1 MAFKRDWSNLNGNFE
16 TGSLGYQY
24 ILYSLSH
31 ILFIQCSCY
40 QRLLTIGD
48 PLKLGLTCIAISI
61 IHPFIICHVISLL
74 SYCYLMFLVH
84 DSYHPLQLSCNLIDS
99 LRKSY
104 GELQSGVVGE

>member
-1 MAFKRDWSNLNGNFE
+1 MAFKWDWLNLNGNIE
-16 TGSLGYQY
+16 TGSLGYQS
-24 ILYSLSH
+24 IIYSHSH

-74 SYCYLMFLVH
+74 SYCCLMFLVH